1 MAWIESHQELARHPK
16 TRKLSRKLG
25 ITIPAAIGHLHMLWW
40 WAIDYAQDGDLSNFE
55 PDDIADALDWPND
68 ADQLINALIDS
79 GFIDRI
85 GDEKGAL
92 VVHDWFDYAGRLVDK
107 RVQNRERKR
116 KSRANKSENT
126 DGHADVTDQSRGQS
140 DENNDGHGATE
151 QNSTVPNQTE
161 PNKTTTTTPAANSV
175 EIVSNSFKLFEN
187 EGFGTLSSII
197 ADKIGSLI
205 DDYGDRWV
213 CEAMRAAVVAGKR
226 NLGYVNAI
234 LQRYKSSGVD
244 DPWNIPAPSQQQ
256 QQRRGVP
263 QGRSGKGSIPIVED
277 RPSETVSPEELE
289 ELKRL
294 AAKLDG
300 RIAEA
305 QPF

>member
-25 ITIPAAIGHLHMLWW
+25 ISIPAAIGHLHMLWW
-40 WAIDYAQDGDLSNFE
+40 WAIDYAQDGDLSNFD

-68 ADQLINALIDS
+68 ANQLIAALIDS
-79 GFIDRI
+79 GFIDRV
-85 GDEKGAL
+85 GEGEGTL

-116 KSRANKSENT
+116 KSRANKT
-126 DGHADVTDQSRGQS
+126 DKEVSHSDVTDSSRGQND
-140 DENNDGHGATE
+140 DEGESHGATV

-161 PNKTTTTTPAANSV
+161 PNKTTTTAANSV
-175 EIVSNSFKLFEN
+175 ELPLNPFKLFEN

-197 ADKIGSLI
+197 ADKIGSMI
-205 DDYGDRWV
+205 DDYGERWV

-244 DPWNIPAPSQQQ
+244 VPWNIPAPGQQQ
-256 QQRRGVP
+256 QQRRGTS

-277 RPSETVSPEELE
+277 KPSETVSPEELE

-300 RIAEA
+300 RIAEP